1 MAFCAA
7 AGGWLAF
14 RTVRIASGKG
24 QRVFFAVLGILM
36 IVMSVIGG
44 LRLTDRGPINW
55 IYYTPERF
63 NEAVNQRQI
72 VVMVFTAEWC
82 LNCKAL
88 EHGVLNTRKI
98 TNLFA
103 SDDIVPI
110 KVDITGNNP
119 SGKKKLK
126 EVGSLT
132 IPLLVVYS
140 PNKNIVFKSDF
151 YTADQ
156 IVDAVR
162 KARGEKD

>member
-1 MAFCAA
+1 MFIK
-7 AGGWLAF
+7 L
-14 RTVRIASGKG
+14 SGLLPEKG
-24 QRVFFAVLGILM
+24 KEFFFTVLGILI
-36 IVMSVIGG
+36 IVMSVFGG

-63 NEAVNQRQI
+63 NEAVNQRKI

-103 SDDIVPI
+103 SNDIATI
-110 KVDITGNNP
+110 KVDITGKNP
-119 SGKKKLK
+119 AGKAKLK

-132 IPLLVVYS
+132 IPLIVIYS
-140 PNKNIVFKSDF
+140 PDKKIVFKSDF

-156 IVDAVR
+156 IINAVK
-162 KARGEKD
+162 KAREGRK